1 MSVDA
6 SEQNSQSL
14 SFIDSEENDLLRADT
29 QDKQV
34 ILYFGFLGKISWNCE
49 CSITLLYFPG
59 EW

>member
-6 SEQNSQSL
+6 SEQNSQSF

-34 ILYFGFLGKISWNCE
+34 ILYFEEHILE
-49 CSITLLYFPG
+49 L
-59 EW
+59 